1 MKVLLHSESDMDI
14 ENMNQMLWNHLVMQY
29 LIMLHSLIHDDDDD
43 DGDDVQMMMILQL
56 LLLLLVMLLVKM

>member
-43 DGDDVQMMMILQL
+43 GDDVQMIMILQQ